1 MNVHWVSVN
10 DMIAVRDGW
19 GSSSTLTIE
28 CCAFKQMLVACK
40 SV

>member
-1 MNVHWVSVN
+1 MNVRWVSVN
-10 DMIAVRDGW
+10 DVTDVTDGW
-19 GSSSTLTIE
+19 GSSTLTIE